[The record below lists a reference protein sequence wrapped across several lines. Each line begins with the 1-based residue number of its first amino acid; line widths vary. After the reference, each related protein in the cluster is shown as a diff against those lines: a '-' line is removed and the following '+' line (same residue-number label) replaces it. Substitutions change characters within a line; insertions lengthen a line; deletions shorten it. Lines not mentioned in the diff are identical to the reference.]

1 MKNAFLNNED
11 IHTST
16 AARVFNISIDE
27 VNEEQRRNA
36 KIVNFGIIYGVSA
49 FGLSNQTNLTRS
61 ASKEIIDNYFKS
73 YPKLK
78 EYMSNQISFAREK
91 GYVETIL
98 KLSLIHISEPTRQP

>member
-61 ASKEIIDNYFKS
+61 ESKEIIDNYFKS

-91 GYVETIL
+91 AMW
-98 KLSLIHISEPTRQP
+98 KQF